1 MDLLKPSSFLFSV
14 SQTQRTRSWRRPF
27 LSLISIMAA
36 VAPSSDKTADLLQN
50 LTLDSEPKAVGVAE
64 PAKKNGATKG
74 RVKPFNPNSC
84 FVPSGYPSS
93 YYYGGY
99 DGQGDWNAYSRYM
112 NLDGG
117 MAQGVYG
124 DNCSYMY
131 HQGYGYTPYG
141 TYAPPNSSSPM
152 IQQDGQHY
160 GLQQYQYPC
169 SYYKSPASADVSFT
183 PNKIGVPQGEIS
195 SAIDADL
202 VASANVMNKGN
213 TVNLANNDFTNKNGL
228 KPFLTSSQH
237 TSLNTNDSYQ
247 GSLPAC
253 APLTGY
259 QGSKMS
265 THGTQLPFASDV
277 SLVSDRQSKHG
288 AKSTVPVK
296 DFTSQRNQ
304 RLPQS
309 IPHFANMNGSRH
321 PSGLE
326 LFSGFMNGMYPS
338 NRMYSQYG
346 TTFRPNSRF
355 GSAMY
360 GSRMSS
366 VDGKLNAT
374 GYGCSPNR
382 FRKNM
387 EGFSELNKGPRASK
401 NSDNK
406 NIKSLG
412 PVTLLLKG
420 QNLPVKSDNKE
431 VPVVVPNKEQFNGKD
446 FSENYSDAKFFV
458 IKSYSEDD
466 IHKSIKYSVWASTPN
481 GNKKLDAAYQEA
493 KEKHGGCPIFLLF
506 SVNTSGQFVGLAEM
520 LGPVD
525 FGKTVDYW
533 QQDRWTGCFS
543 VKWHVIKDIPN
554 SVLRH
559 ITLENNENKPVTNS
573 RDTQEVKFEKG
584 VQIVKIFKEHS
595 SKTCMLDDFE
605 FYETREKT
613 TQEKKSKEQQ
623 FAKQVSK
630 PSDLTIGTV
639 TLPKSLD
646 ATLINESTITN
657 AEGRMNAEGQVE
669 GNGIN
674 GSTTALEDS
683 SKSC

>member
-1 MDLLKPSSFLFSV
+1 
-14 SQTQRTRSWRRPF
+14 
-27 LSLISIMAA
+27 MAA

-50 LTLDSEPKAVGVAE
+50 LTLDSESKTIGAVESAT
-64 PAKKNGATKG
+64 KNGPVFSNGAAKG
-74 RVKPFNPNSC
+74 MAKPFNPNSC
-84 FVPSGYPSS
+84 FVPNGYPSTA

-99 DGQGDWNAYSRYM
+99 DGQGDWNVYSRYM

-141 TYAPPNSSSPM
+141 TYAPPNSSSPI

-169 SYYKSPASADVSFT
+169 SYYKSPAFADVSFS
-183 PNKIGVPQGEIS
+183 PNKISVPQGEIS
-195 SAIDADL
+195 TAIDADH
-202 VASANVMNKGN
+202 VASSNVMNKGN
-213 TVNLANNDFTNKNGL
+213 TVNMPNSDFTNKNGL
-228 KPFLTSSQH
+228 KPFLTSSQR
-237 TSLNTNDSYQ
+237 TSLNTNDSYE
-247 GSLPAC
+247 GTSLPAY
-253 APLTGY
+253 APLSGY
-259 QGSKMS
+259 QGPRIS
-265 THGTQLPFASDV
+265 THGTQLPVRSDV

-288 AKSTVPVK
+288 AKVGSVVPAK

-304 RLPQS
+304 RLPQ
-309 IPHFANMNGSRH
+309 PFPQFANMNGSRH
-321 PSGLE
+321 PSELE
-326 LFSGFMNGMYPS
+326 LVSGFMNGMYPT

-346 TTFRPNSRF
+346 NTFRANSRF
-355 GSAMY
+355 GSAAY
-360 GSRMSS
+360 GSR
-366 VDGKLNAT
+366 VGTFDNKLNAT
-374 GYGCSPNR
+374 GDGYGLNH
-382 FRKNM
+382 FKKNM
-387 EGFSELNKGPRASK
+387 DGFSELNKGPRAAKS
-401 NSDNK
+401 SDNK

-420 QNLPVKSDNKE
+420 QNLPVKGDNKE
-431 VPVVVPNKEQFNGKD
+431 VPLVPNKEQYNGKD

-493 KEKHGGCPIFLLF
+493 KENTGGCPIFLLF

-520 LGPVD
+520 VGPVD

-559 ITLENNENKPVTNS
+559 ITLDNNENKPVTNS

-584 VQIVKIFKEHS
+584 VEIVKIFKEHS
-595 SKTCMLDDFE
+595 CQTCILDDFG
-605 FYETREKT
+605 FYETREKA

-623 FAKQVSK
+623 IPKQVSK
-630 PSDLTIGTV
+630 PSDLTFGTV

-646 ATLINESTITN
+646 ATLMNESATAN
-657 AEGRMNAEGQVE
+657 AEGRMNAEGLL
-669 GNGIN
+669 GGN